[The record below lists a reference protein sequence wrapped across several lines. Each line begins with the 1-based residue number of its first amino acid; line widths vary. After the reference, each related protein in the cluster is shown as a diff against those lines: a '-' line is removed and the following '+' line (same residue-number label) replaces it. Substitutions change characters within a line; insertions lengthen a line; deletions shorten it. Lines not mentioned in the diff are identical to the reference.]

1 MADSIGRFQTK
12 PFTQYRRNISLI
24 TGEGWRKHSIHAL
37 IEVDVTTAKE
47 LIKKH
52 KETTG
57 ESISFTGWIIKCM
70 AQAVSEH
77 KEINSY
83 RVGRKKIVYFDDVD
97 VPIPIERKIDGE
109 SVPTIYILR
118 KVNEKTLK
126 EISTE
131 IRSVQ
136 QKSLKGN
143 KQVIADHF
151 TPLEKFAFKAP
162 MILKK
167 LLLRIIRHK
176 GFLKK
181 KHMGTIGVTAIGMKG
196 RFPGWAIPLGGTTTV
211 LFVLGGI
218 TKKPGVANGSIS
230 IRDFFHITITCDH
243 DLIDGSPLVRF
254 IDRFTELC
262 EEGFSL
268 TDLSG
273 H

>member
-1 MADSIGRFQTK
+1 MDDMIGTYQTK
-12 PFTQYRRNISLI
+12 PFSQYRRNISLI
-24 TGEGWRKHSIHAL
+24 TGEGWRKHSIQAL
-37 IEVDVTTAKE
+37 IEVDVTIAKE

-70 AQAVSEH
+70 AQSVTEH
-77 KEINSY
+77 KEINCY
-83 RVGRKKIVYFDDVD
+83 RLGRKKIVYFDDVD
-97 VPIPIERKIDGE
+97 VPIPIERTINGE

-118 KVNEKTLK
+118 KANEKTLK
-126 EISTE
+126 QISSE

-136 QKSLKGN
+136 QKSLEGN

-162 MILKK
+162 TILKK
-167 LLLRIIRHK
+167 LLLLIIRKK

-181 KHMGTIGVTAIGMKG
+181 KHMGTIGVTAIGMMG

-230 IRDFFHITITCDH
+230 IRDFLHLTIACDH

-262 EEGFSL
+262 EEGYAIK
-268 TDLSG
+268 DLEES
-273 H
+273 